1 MKRYI
6 YSYRNEVIKTVV
18 AIFFVVIIISL
29 ITCTNEKNDFGTILL
44 KALSITGRLFFL
56 LIVYLF
62 VKRTR

>member
-29 ITCTNEKNDFGTILL
+29 ITCTNEKNDFGTISL
-44 KALSITGRLFFL
+44 KALSITGRGFFL
-56 LIVYLF
+56 FVYLF